1 MLFSAYQIES
11 LLADFQQSDSPAGKS
26 ASETLSLS
34 ADAIQDAR
42 QYLRPPKRSPL
53 NWVTPKDIRG
63 LVEDISSY
71 DPVVDNV
78 QQSRAGRFVVPAYV
92 PEIPAPAFPLVR
104 DHTQMA
110 QESETIEQESSES
123 PVTEE
128 DALMSEINT
137 ESAEVADKVSVS
149 VSEDISKEN
158 SLIIETEKSS
168 EESEESTNG
177 EPAAST
183 ASLFEGID
191 DEEHDEEHEL
201 EEEGLQGDNSEEN
214 DVVFGDGHIDQKSMR
229 NFVAHYPDSTLKFL
243 MRKNLDGRPLPV
255 GYEEIYSQ
263 WENRGLSRGRLKKYL
278 FKLMDWEN
286 FPDIPVHNVVK
297 KIREHQYFLE
307 IK

>member
-11 LLADFQQSDSPAGKS
+11 LLADFQQTGSPAGKS

-42 QYLRPPKRSPL
+42 QYLRPLKRSHL

-63 LVEDISSY
+63 LVEDISFY

-92 PEIPAPAFPLVR
+92 PEVPAPSFPLVR
-104 DHTQMA
+104 DHTKMA
-110 QESETIEQESSES
+110 PENKTTEQESSKS
-123 PVTEE
+123 PVTDENAMIPE
-128 DALMSEINT
+128 VNT
-137 ESAEVADKVSVS
+137 ESTEVEDKVSVS
-149 VSEDISKEN
+149 GSEDISKEN
-158 SLIIETEKSS
+158 SLLIETEKSS
-168 EESEESTNG
+168 EKSTHG
-177 EPAAST
+177 ELAVST

-191 DEEHDEEHEL
+191 DEEHEL

-214 DVVFGDGHIDQKSMR
+214 DVVFGDGRIDQKSMS

-278 FKLMDWEN
+278 FKLMEWKN
-286 FPDIPVHNVVK
+286 FPDIPVHDVVNN
-297 KIREHQYFLE
+297 IREHQYFLE

>member
-11 LLADFQQSDSPAGKS
+11 LLADFQQTDSPAGKS

-42 QYLRPPKRSPL
+42 QYLRPLKRSPL

-92 PEIPAPAFPLVR
+92 PEIPAPAFPLVS

-110 QESETIEQESSES
+110 PESETTEQESSES

-128 DALMSEINT
+128 DALMPEINT
-137 ESAEVADKVSVS
+137 ESAEVEDKVSVS
-149 VSEDISKEN
+149 VSENISKEN
-158 SLIIETEKSS
+158 SLIIETEESS

-177 EPAAST
+177 ESA

-191 DEEHDEEHEL
+191 DEEHEL

-214 DVVFGDGHIDQKSMR
+214 DVVFGDGRIDQKSMS
-229 NFVAHYPDSTLKFL
+229 NFVANYPDSTLKFL

-278 FKLMDWEN
+278 FKLMEWKN
-286 FPDIPVHNVVK
+286 FPDIPVHDVVN

>member
-11 LLADFQQSDSPAGKS
+11 LLADFQQTDSPAGKS

-42 QYLRPPKRSPL
+42 QYLRPLKRSPL

-63 LVEDISSY
+63 LIEDFSSY

-92 PEIPAPAFPLVR
+92 PEIPAPAFPLVS
-104 DHTQMA
+104 DHTQIA
-110 QESETIEQESSES
+110 PESETTGQDSSES

-128 DALMSEINT
+128 DALMPEINT
-137 ESAEVADKVSVS
+137 ESAEVEDKVSVS

-168 EESEESTNG
+168 EESEESANG
-177 EPAAST
+177 ESA

-191 DEEHDEEHEL
+191 DEEHEL

-214 DVVFGDGHIDQKSMR
+214 DVVFGDGLIDQKSMS
-229 NFVAHYPDSTLKFL
+229 NFVANYPDSTLKFL

-278 FKLMDWEN
+278 FKLMEWEN
-286 FPDIPVHNVVK
+286 FPDIPVHDVVN

>member
-11 LLADFQQSDSPAGKS
+11 LLADFQQTGSPAGKF

-42 QYLRPPKRSPL
+42 KYLRPLKRSHL

-63 LVEDISSY
+63 LVEDISFY
-71 DPVVDNV
+71 DSVVDNV

-92 PEIPAPAFPLVR
+92 PEVPAPAFPLVR
-104 DHTQMA
+104 DHTKMA
-110 QESETIEQESSES
+110 PESKTTEQESSKS
-123 PVTEE
+123 TVTDENAMTPE
-128 DALMSEINT
+128 VNT
-137 ESAEVADKVSVS
+137 ESAEVEDKVSVS
-149 VSEDISKEN
+149 GSEDISKEN
-158 SLIIETEKSS
+158 SLLIETEKSP
-168 EESEESTNG
+168 EESEKSTPGES
-177 EPAAST
+177 AVST

-191 DEEHDEEHEL
+191 DEEHEL

-214 DVVFGDGHIDQKSMR
+214 DVVFGDGRIDQKSMS

-278 FKLMDWEN
+278 FKLMEWKN
-286 FPDIPVHNVVK
+286 FPDIPVHDVVNN
-297 KIREHQYFLE
+297 IREHQYFLE

>member
-11 LLADFQQSDSPAGKS
+11 LLDDFQQTDSPTGKS

-34 ADAIQDAR
+34 ADAIQDAH
-42 QYLRPPKRSPL
+42 QYLRPLKRSPR

-63 LVEDISSY
+63 LIEDFSSY

-92 PEIPAPAFPLVR
+92 PEVPAPSFPLVR
-104 DHTQMA
+104 DHTKMA
-110 QESETIEQESSES
+110 PENKTTEQESSKS
-123 PVTEE
+123 PVTDQNTMIPEV
-128 DALMSEINT
+128 NT
-137 ESAEVADKVSVS
+137 ESTEVEDKVSVS
-149 VSEDISKEN
+149 GSEDISKEN
-158 SLIIETEKSS
+158 SLLIETEKSP
-168 EESEESTNG
+168 EESEKSTPGESAV
-177 EPAAST
+177 PT

-191 DEEHDEEHEL
+191 DEEHEL

-214 DVVFGDGHIDQKSMR
+214 DVVFGDGRIDQKSMS

-278 FKLMDWEN
+278 FKLMEWKN
-286 FPDIPVHNVVK
+286 FPDIPVHDMVNN
-297 KIREHQYFLE
+297 IREHQYFIE

>member
-11 LLADFQQSDSPAGKS
+11 LLADFQQTDSPAGKS

-42 QYLRPPKRSPL
+42 QYLRPLKRSPL

-92 PEIPAPAFPLVR
+92 PEIPAPAFPLVS

-110 QESETIEQESSES
+110 PESETTEQESSES

-128 DALMSEINT
+128 DALMPEINT
-137 ESAEVADKVSVS
+137 ESAEVEDKVSVS

-177 EPAAST
+177 ESA

-191 DEEHDEEHEL
+191 DEEHEL

-214 DVVFGDGHIDQKSMR
+214 DVVFGDGRIDQKSMS
-229 NFVAHYPDSTLKFL
+229 NFVANYPDSTLKFL

-278 FKLMDWEN
+278 FKLMEWEN
-286 FPDIPVHNVVK
+286 FPDIPVHDVVN

>member
-11 LLADFQQSDSPAGKS
+11 LLADFQQTGSPAGKS

-42 QYLRPPKRSPL
+42 QYLRPLKRSHL

-63 LVEDISSY
+63 LVEDISFY

-92 PEIPAPAFPLVR
+92 PEVPAPSFPLVR
-104 DHTQMA
+104 DHTKMA
-110 QESETIEQESSES
+110 PESKTTEQESSES
-123 PVTEE
+123 PVTDGNVTILEV
-128 DALMSEINT
+128 NT
-137 ESAEVADKVSVS
+137 ESAEMEDKVSVS
-149 VSEDISKEN
+149 GSEDISKEN
-158 SLIIETEKSS
+158 SLLIETEKSS
-168 EESEESTNG
+168 EKSTHG
-177 EPAAST
+177 ELAVST

-191 DEEHDEEHEL
+191 DEEHEL

-214 DVVFGDGHIDQKSMR
+214 DVVFGDGRIDQKSMS

-278 FKLMDWEN
+278 FKLMEWKN
-286 FPDIPVHNVVK
+286 FPDIPVHDVVNN
-297 KIREHQYFLE
+297 IREHQYFLE

>member
-11 LLADFQQSDSPAGKS
+11 LLADFQQTDSPAGKS

-34 ADAIQDAR
+34 ADAIQDAH
-42 QYLRPPKRSPL
+42 QYLRPLKRSPL
-53 NWVTPKDIRG
+53 HWVTPKDIRG
-63 LVEDISSY
+63 LIEDISYY

-92 PEIPAPAFPLVR
+92 PEIPAPAFPLVS

-110 QESETIEQESSES
+110 PESETTEQESSES

-128 DALMSEINT
+128 DALMPEINT
-137 ESAEVADKVSVS
+137 ESAEVEDKVSVS
-149 VSEDISKEN
+149 VSENISNEN

-177 EPAAST
+177 ESA

-201 EEEGLQGDNSEEN
+201 EEEGLKGDNSEEN
-214 DVVFGDGHIDQKSMR
+214 DVVFGDGRIDQKSMS
-229 NFVAHYPDSTLKFL
+229 NFVANYPDSTLKFL

-278 FKLMDWEN
+278 FKLMEWKN
-286 FPDIPVHNVVK
+286 FPDISVHDVVN

>member
-11 LLADFQQSDSPAGKS
+11 LLDDFQQTDSPAGKS

-42 QYLRPPKRSPL
+42 QYLRPLKRSPL

-63 LVEDISSY
+63 LIEDISSY

-92 PEIPAPAFPLVR
+92 PEIPAPAFPLVSN
-104 DHTQMA
+104 HSQIA
-110 QESETIEQESSES
+110 PESETTEQKSSES
-123 PVTEE
+123 PVIEE
-128 DALMSEINT
+128 DVLMPEINT
-137 ESAEVADKVSVS
+137 ESAEVEDKVSVS
-149 VSEDISKEN
+149 VSENISKEN

-168 EESEESTNG
+168 EESEDSTNG
-177 EPAAST
+177 ESA

-191 DEEHDEEHEL
+191 DEENDEEHEL
-201 EEEGLQGDNSEEN
+201 EEEGLKGDNSEEN
-214 DVVFGDGHIDQKSMR
+214 DVVFGDGRIDQKSMS
-229 NFVAHYPDSTLKFL
+229 NFVANYPDSTLKFL

-278 FKLMDWEN
+278 FKLMEWKN
-286 FPDIPVHNVVK
+286 FPDIPVHDVVN

>member
-11 LLADFQQSDSPAGKS
+11 LLADFQQTGSPAGKF

-42 QYLRPPKRSPL
+42 QYLRPLKRSHL

-63 LVEDISSY
+63 LVEDISFY

-92 PEIPAPAFPLVR
+92 PEVPAPSFPLVR
-104 DHTQMA
+104 DHTKMA
-110 QESETIEQESSES
+110 PESKTTEQESSES
-123 PVTEE
+123 PVTDENAMTPE
-128 DALMSEINT
+128 VNT
-137 ESAEVADKVSVS
+137 ESTEVEDKVSVS
-149 VSEDISKEN
+149 GSEDISKEN
-158 SLIIETEKSS
+158 SLLIETEKSS
-168 EESEESTNG
+168 EESEESTPG
-177 EPAAST
+177 ESAVST

-191 DEEHDEEHEL
+191 DEEHEL

-214 DVVFGDGHIDQKSMR
+214 DVVFGDGRIDQKSMS

-278 FKLMDWEN
+278 FKLMEWKN
-286 FPDIPVHNVVK
+286 FPDIPVHDVVNN
-297 KIREHQYFLE
+297 IREHQYFLE

>member
-11 LLADFQQSDSPAGKS
+11 LLADFQQTDSPAGKS

-42 QYLRPPKRSPL
+42 QYLRPLKRSPL

-78 QQSRAGRFVVPAYV
+78 QQRRAGRFVVPAYV
-92 PEIPAPAFPLVR
+92 PEIPAPAFPLVS
-104 DHTQMA
+104 DHTQKA
-110 QESETIEQESSES
+110 PESETTEQESSES

-128 DALMSEINT
+128 DTLMPEINT
-137 ESAEVADKVSVS
+137 VSAEVEDKVSVS
-149 VSEDISKEN
+149 VYEDISKEN

-168 EESEESTNG
+168 EESDESTNG
-177 EPAAST
+177 ESA

-191 DEEHDEEHEL
+191 DEEHEL

-214 DVVFGDGHIDQKSMR
+214 DVVFGDGSIDQKSMS

-278 FKLMDWEN
+278 FKLMEWEN
-286 FPDIPVHNVVK
+286 FPDIPVHDVVN

>member
-11 LLADFQQSDSPAGKS
+11 LLADFQQTDSPAGKS

-42 QYLRPPKRSPL
+42 QYLRPLKRSPL

-78 QQSRAGRFVVPAYV
+78 QQGRAGRFVVPAYV
-92 PEIPAPAFPLVR
+92 PEIPAPAFPLVS

-110 QESETIEQESSES
+110 PESETTEQESSES

-128 DALMSEINT
+128 DALMPEINT
-137 ESAEVADKVSVS
+137 ESAEVEDKVSVS

-177 EPAAST
+177 ESA
-183 ASLFEGID
+183 ASLFDGID
-191 DEEHDEEHEL
+191 DEEHEL

-214 DVVFGDGHIDQKSMR
+214 DVVFGDGRIDQKSMS

-243 MRKNLDGRPLPV
+243 MRKNLNGRPLPV

-278 FKLMDWEN
+278 FKLMEWKN
-286 FPDIPVHNVVK
+286 FPDIPVHDVVN

>member
-11 LLADFQQSDSPAGKS
+11 LLADFQQTGSPAGKS

-42 QYLRPPKRSPL
+42 QYLRPLERSPL

-63 LVEDISSY
+63 LIEDISSY

-92 PEIPAPAFPLVR
+92 LEVPAPAFPLVR
-104 DHTQMA
+104 DHTKMA
-110 QESETIEQESSES
+110 PESKTTEQESSKS
-123 PVTEE
+123 PVTDENAMIPE
-128 DALMSEINT
+128 VNT
-137 ESAEVADKVSVS
+137 ESAEVEDKVSVS
-149 VSEDISKEN
+149 GSEDISNEN
-158 SLIIETEKSS
+158 SLLIETEKSS
-168 EESEESTNG
+168 EESEESTPG
-177 EPAAST
+177 ESAVST

-191 DEEHDEEHEL
+191 DEEHEL

-214 DVVFGDGHIDQKSMR
+214 DVVFGDGRIDQKSMS

-278 FKLMDWEN
+278 FKLMEWKN
-286 FPDIPVHNVVK
+286 FPDIPVHDVVNN
-297 KIREHQYFLE
+297 IREHQYFLE

>member
-11 LLADFQQSDSPAGKS
+11 LLADFQQTGSPAGKS

-42 QYLRPPKRSPL
+42 QYLRPLKRSHL

-63 LVEDISSY
+63 LVEDISFY

-92 PEIPAPAFPLVR
+92 PEVPAPAFPLVR
-104 DHTQMA
+104 DHTKMA
-110 QESETIEQESSES
+110 PENKTTEQESSKS
-123 PVTEE
+123 PVTDENAMIPE
-128 DALMSEINT
+128 VNT
-137 ESAEVADKVSVS
+137 ESTEVEDKVSVS
-149 VSEDISKEN
+149 GSEDISKEN
-158 SLIIETEKSS
+158 SLLIETEKSS
-168 EESEESTNG
+168 EKSTHG
-177 EPAAST
+177 ELAVST

-191 DEEHDEEHEL
+191 DEEHEL

-214 DVVFGDGHIDQKSMR
+214 DVVFGDGRIDQKSMS

-278 FKLMDWEN
+278 FKLMEWKN
-286 FPDIPVHNVVK
+286 FPDIPVHDVVNN
-297 KIREHQYFLE
+297 IREHQYFLE

>member
-11 LLADFQQSDSPAGKS
+11 LLADFQQTDSPAGKS

-42 QYLRPPKRSPL
+42 QYLRPLKRSPL

-78 QQSRAGRFVVPAYV
+78 QQGRAGRFVVPAYV
-92 PEIPAPAFPLVR
+92 PEIPAPAFPLVS

-110 QESETIEQESSES
+110 PESETTEQESSES
-123 PVTEE
+123 TVTEE
-128 DALMSEINT
+128 DALMPEINT
-137 ESAEVADKVSVS
+137 ESAEVEDKVSVS

-177 EPAAST
+177 ESAVST

-191 DEEHDEEHEL
+191 DEEHEL

-214 DVVFGDGHIDQKSMR
+214 DVVFGDGRIDQKSMS

-243 MRKNLDGRPLPV
+243 MRKNLDGKPLPV

-278 FKLMDWEN
+278 FKLMEWKN
-286 FPDIPVHNVVK
+286 FPDIPVHDVVN

>member
-11 LLADFQQSDSPAGKS
+11 LLADFQQTGSPAGKS

-42 QYLRPPKRSPL
+42 QYLRPLKRSHL

-63 LVEDISSY
+63 LVEDISFY

-92 PEIPAPAFPLVR
+92 PEVPAPSFPLVR
-104 DHTQMA
+104 DHTKMA
-110 QESETIEQESSES
+110 PENKTTEQESSKS
-123 PVTEE
+123 PVTDEN
-128 DALMSEINT
+128 AMTPKVNT
-137 ESAEVADKVSVS
+137 ESTEVEDKVSVS
-149 VSEDISKEN
+149 GSEDISKEN
-158 SLIIETEKSS
+158 SLLIETEKSS
-168 EESEESTNG
+168 EKSTHG
-177 EPAAST
+177 ELAVST

-191 DEEHDEEHEL
+191 DEEHEL

-214 DVVFGDGHIDQKSMR
+214 DVVFGDGRIDQKSMS

-278 FKLMDWEN
+278 FKLMEWKN
-286 FPDIPVHNVVK
+286 FPDIPVHDVVNN
-297 KIREHQYFLE
+297 IREHQYFLE

>member
-11 LLADFQQSDSPAGKS
+11 LLADFQQTGSPAGKS

-42 QYLRPPKRSPL
+42 QYLRPLKRSHL

-63 LVEDISSY
+63 LVEDISFY

-92 PEIPAPAFPLVR
+92 PEIPAPAFPLVS

-110 QESETIEQESSES
+110 PESETTEQESSES

-128 DALMSEINT
+128 DALMPEKNT
-137 ESAEVADKVSVS
+137 ESSEVEDKVSVS

-158 SLIIETEKSS
+158 TLIIETEKSS

-177 EPAAST
+177 ESA
-183 ASLFEGID
+183 ASLFDGID
-191 DEEHDEEHEL
+191 DEEHEL

-214 DVVFGDGHIDQKSMR
+214 DVVFGDGRIDQKSMS
-229 NFVAHYPDSTLKFL
+229 NFVANYPDSTLKFL

-278 FKLMDWEN
+278 FKLMEWKN
-286 FPDIPVHNVVK
+286 FPDIPVHDVVNN
-297 KIREHQYFLE
+297 IREHQYFLE

>member
-11 LLADFQQSDSPAGKS
+11 LLADFQQTDSPAGKS

-42 QYLRPPKRSPL
+42 QYLRPLKRSPL

-92 PEIPAPAFPLVR
+92 PEIPAPAFPLVS

-110 QESETIEQESSES
+110 PESETTEQESSES

-128 DALMSEINT
+128 DALMPEINT
-137 ESAEVADKVSVS
+137 ESAEVEDKVSVS
-149 VSEDISKEN
+149 VSENISNEN

-168 EESEESTNG
+168 EDSEESTNG
-177 EPAAST
+177 ESD

-191 DEEHDEEHEL
+191 DEEHEL
-201 EEEGLQGDNSEEN
+201 EEEGLKGDNSEEN
-214 DVVFGDGHIDQKSMR
+214 DVVFGDGRIDQKSMS
-229 NFVAHYPDSTLKFL
+229 NFVANYPDSTLKFL

-278 FKLMDWEN
+278 FKLMEWEN
-286 FPDIPVHNVVK
+286 FPDIPVHDVVN

>member
-11 LLADFQQSDSPAGKS
+11 LLADFQQTGSPAGKF

-42 QYLRPPKRSPL
+42 KYLRPLKRSHL

-63 LVEDISSY
+63 LVEDISFY

-92 PEIPAPAFPLVR
+92 PEVPAPAFPLVR
-104 DHTQMA
+104 DHTKMA
-110 QESETIEQESSES
+110 PESKTTEQESWKS
-123 PVTEE
+123 T
-128 DALMSEINT
+128 
-137 ESAEVADKVSVS
+137 VSG
-149 VSEDISKEN
+149 SEDISKEN
-158 SLIIETEKSS
+158 SLLIETEKSP
-168 EESEESTNG
+168 EESEKSTPGESAV
-177 EPAAST
+177 PT

-191 DEEHDEEHEL
+191 DEEHEL

-214 DVVFGDGHIDQKSMR
+214 DVVFGDGRIDQKSMS

-278 FKLMDWEN
+278 FKLMEWKN
-286 FPDIPVHNVVK
+286 FPDIPVHDMVNN
-297 KIREHQYFLE
+297 IREHQYFIG

>member
-11 LLADFQQSDSPAGKS
+11 LLDDFQQTGPPAGKS

-42 QYLRPPKRSPL
+42 QYLRPLKRSPL

-78 QQSRAGRFVVPAYV
+78 QQGRAGRFVVPAYG
-92 PEIPAPAFPLVR
+92 PEIPAPAFPLVS

-110 QESETIEQESSES
+110 PESETTEQESSES

-128 DALMSEINT
+128 DALMPEINT
-137 ESAEVADKVSVS
+137 ESAQVEDKVSVS
-149 VSEDISKEN
+149 VSVDISKEN

-168 EESEESTNG
+168 EESEESPNG
-177 EPAAST
+177 ESA
-183 ASLFEGID
+183 ASLFDGID
-191 DEEHDEEHEL
+191 DEEHEL
-201 EEEGLQGDNSEEN
+201 EEEGLKGDNSEEN
-214 DVVFGDGHIDQKSMR
+214 DVVFGDGRIDQKSMS

-243 MRKNLDGRPLPV
+243 MRKNLNGRPLPV

-278 FKLMDWEN
+278 FKLMEWKN
-286 FPDIPVHNVVK
+286 FPDIPVHDVVN

>member
-11 LLADFQQSDSPAGKS
+11 LLADFQQTDSPAGKS

-42 QYLRPPKRSPL
+42 QYLRPLKRSPL

-92 PEIPAPAFPLVR
+92 PEIPAPAFPLVS

-110 QESETIEQESSES
+110 PESETTEQESSES

-128 DALMSEINT
+128 DALMPEINT
-137 ESAEVADKVSVS
+137 ESAEVEDKVSVS

-177 EPAAST
+177 ESA

-191 DEEHDEEHEL
+191 DEEHEL

-214 DVVFGDGHIDQKSMR
+214 DVVFGDGRIDQKSMS
-229 NFVAHYPDSTLKFL
+229 NFVANYPDSTLKFL
-243 MRKNLDGRPLPV
+243 MRKNLDGRPLPA

-278 FKLMDWEN
+278 FKLMEWEN
-286 FPDIPVHNVVK
+286 FPDIPVHDVVN

>member
-11 LLADFQQSDSPAGKS
+11 LLADFQQTDSPAGKS

-42 QYLRPPKRSPL
+42 QYLRPLKRSPL

-92 PEIPAPAFPLVR
+92 PEIPAPAFPLVS

-110 QESETIEQESSES
+110 PESETTEQESSES

-128 DALMSEINT
+128 DTLMPEINT
-137 ESAEVADKVSVS
+137 ESAEVEDKVSVS

-177 EPAAST
+177 ESA

-191 DEEHDEEHEL
+191 DEEHEL

-214 DVVFGDGHIDQKSMR
+214 DVVFGDGRIDQKSMS
-229 NFVAHYPDSTLKFL
+229 NFVANYPDSTLKFL

-278 FKLMDWEN
+278 FKLMEWEN
-286 FPDIPVHNVVK
+286 FPDIPVHDVVN

>member
-11 LLADFQQSDSPAGKS
+11 LLDDFQQTDSPAGKS

-42 QYLRPPKRSPL
+42 QYLRPLKRSPL

-63 LVEDISSY
+63 LIEDISSY
-71 DPVVDNV
+71 DPIVDNV

-92 PEIPAPAFPLVR
+92 PEIPAPAFPLVSN
-104 DHTQMA
+104 HTQMA
-110 QESETIEQESSES
+110 PESETTEQESSEN
-123 PVTEE
+123 PVIEE
-128 DALMSEINT
+128 DVLMPEINT
-137 ESAEVADKVSVS
+137 ESAEVEDKVSVS

-158 SLIIETEKSS
+158 SLKIETEKSS

-177 EPAAST
+177 KSA

-191 DEEHDEEHEL
+191 DDEHEL

-214 DVVFGDGHIDQKSMR
+214 DVVFGDGRIDQKSMS
-229 NFVAHYPDSTLKFL
+229 NFVANYPDSTLKFL

-278 FKLMDWEN
+278 FKLMEWKN
-286 FPDIPVHNVVK
+286 FPDIPVHDVVN

>member
-11 LLADFQQSDSPAGKS
+11 LLADFQQTGSPAGKS

-42 QYLRPPKRSPL
+42 QYLRPLKRSHL

-63 LVEDISSY
+63 LVEDISFY

-92 PEIPAPAFPLVR
+92 PEVPAPSFPLVR
-104 DHTQMA
+104 DHTKMA
-110 QESETIEQESSES
+110 PESKTTEQESSKS
-123 PVTEE
+123 PVTDENVMTPE
-128 DALMSEINT
+128 VNT
-137 ESAEVADKVSVS
+137 ESTEVEDNVSVRG
-149 VSEDISKEN
+149 SEDISKEN
-158 SLIIETEKSS
+158 GLLIETEKSS
-168 EESEESTNG
+168 EESEESTPG
-177 EPAAST
+177 ESAVST

-191 DEEHDEEHEL
+191 DEEHEL

-214 DVVFGDGHIDQKSMR
+214 DVVFGDGRIDQKSMS

-278 FKLMDWEN
+278 FKLMEWKN
-286 FPDIPVHNVVK
+286 FPDIPVHDVVNN
-297 KIREHQYFLE
+297 IREHQYFLE

>member
-11 LLADFQQSDSPAGKS
+11 LLADFQQTGSPAGKS

-42 QYLRPPKRSPL
+42 QYLRPLKRSHL

-63 LVEDISSY
+63 LIEDISFY

-92 PEIPAPAFPLVR
+92 PEVPAPSFPLVR
-104 DHTQMA
+104 DHTKMA
-110 QESETIEQESSES
+110 PENKTTEQESSKS
-123 PVTEE
+123 PVTDENAMIPE
-128 DALMSEINT
+128 VNT
-137 ESAEVADKVSVS
+137 ESTEVEDKVSVS
-149 VSEDISKEN
+149 GSEDISKEN
-158 SLIIETEKSS
+158 SLLIETEKSS
-168 EESEESTNG
+168 EKSTHG
-177 EPAAST
+177 ELAVST

-191 DEEHDEEHEL
+191 DEEHEL

-214 DVVFGDGHIDQKSMR
+214 DVVFGDGRIDQKSMS

-278 FKLMDWEN
+278 FKLMEWKN
-286 FPDIPVHNVVK
+286 FPDIPVHDVVNN
-297 KIREHQYFLE
+297 IREHQYFLE

>member
-11 LLADFQQSDSPAGKS
+11 LLADFQQTGSPAGKS

-42 QYLRPPKRSPL
+42 QYLRPLKRSHL

-63 LVEDISSY
+63 LVEDISFY

-92 PEIPAPAFPLVR
+92 PEVPAPSFPLVR
-104 DHTQMA
+104 DHTKMA
-110 QESETIEQESSES
+110 PENKTTEQESSKS
-123 PVTEE
+123 PVTDENTMIPE
-128 DALMSEINT
+128 VNT
-137 ESAEVADKVSVS
+137 ESTEVEDKVSVS
-149 VSEDISKEN
+149 GSEDISKEN
-158 SLIIETEKSS
+158 SLLIETEKSS
-168 EESEESTNG
+168 EKSTHG
-177 EPAAST
+177 ELAVST

-191 DEEHDEEHEL
+191 DEEHEL

-214 DVVFGDGHIDQKSMR
+214 DVVFGDGRIDQKSMS

-278 FKLMDWEN
+278 FKLMEWKN
-286 FPDIPVHNVVK
+286 FPDIPVHDVVNN
-297 KIREHQYFLE
+297 IREHQYFLE

>member
-11 LLADFQQSDSPAGKS
+11 LLDDFQQTDSPAGKS

-42 QYLRPPKRSPL
+42 QYLRPLKRSPL

-63 LVEDISSY
+63 LIEDISSY

-92 PEIPAPAFPLVR
+92 PEIPAPAFPLVS

-110 QESETIEQESSES
+110 PESETTEQESSES

-128 DALMSEINT
+128 DALMPEINT
-137 ESAEVADKVSVS
+137 ESSEVEDKVSIS

-177 EPAAST
+177 ESA

-191 DEEHDEEHEL
+191 DEEHEL

-214 DVVFGDGHIDQKSMR
+214 DVVFGDGRIDQKSMS
-229 NFVAHYPDSTLKFL
+229 NFVANYPDSTLKFL
-243 MRKNLDGRPLPV
+243 MRKNLDGRPLPA

-278 FKLMDWEN
+278 FKLMEWEN
-286 FPDIPVHNVVK
+286 FPDIPVHDVVN

>member
-11 LLADFQQSDSPAGKS
+11 LLADFQQTDSPAGKS

-34 ADAIQDAR
+34 ADAIQDAH
-42 QYLRPPKRSPL
+42 QYLRPLKRSPL
-53 NWVTPKDIRG
+53 HWVTPKDIRG
-63 LVEDISSY
+63 LIEDISSY
-71 DPVVDNV
+71 DPVVDFV
-78 QQSRAGRFVVPAYV
+78 LQSRAGRFVVPAYV
-92 PEIPAPAFPLVR
+92 PEIPAPAFPLVS

-110 QESETIEQESSES
+110 PESETTEQESSES

-128 DALMSEINT
+128 DALMPEINT
-137 ESAEVADKVSVS
+137 ESAEVEDKVSVS

-177 EPAAST
+177 ESA

-191 DEEHDEEHEL
+191 DEEHEL

-214 DVVFGDGHIDQKSMR
+214 DVVFGDGRIDQKSMS
-229 NFVAHYPDSTLKFL
+229 NFVANYPDSTLKFL
-243 MRKNLDGRPLPV
+243 MRKNLDGRPLPA

-278 FKLMDWEN
+278 FKLMEWEN
-286 FPDIPVHNVVK
+286 FPDIPVHDVVN

>member
-11 LLADFQQSDSPAGKS
+11 LLADFQQTDSPAGKS

-42 QYLRPPKRSPL
+42 QYLRPLKRSPL

-63 LVEDISSY
+63 LIEDISSY

-92 PEIPAPAFPLVR
+92 PEIPAPAFPLVS

-110 QESETIEQESSES
+110 PESETTEQESSES

-128 DALMSEINT
+128 DALMPEINT
-137 ESAEVADKVSVS
+137 ESAEVEDKVSVS

-177 EPAAST
+177 ESA

-191 DEEHDEEHEL
+191 DEEHEL

-214 DVVFGDGHIDQKSMR
+214 DVVFGDGRIDQKSMS
-229 NFVAHYPDSTLKFL
+229 NFVANYPDSTLKFL

-278 FKLMDWEN
+278 FKLMEWKN
-286 FPDIPVHNVVK
+286 FPDIPVHDVVN

>member
-11 LLADFQQSDSPAGKS
+11 LLDDFQQTDSPAGKS

-42 QYLRPPKRSPL
+42 QYLRPLKRSPL

-92 PEIPAPAFPLVR
+92 PEIPAPAFPLVS

-110 QESETIEQESSES
+110 PESETTEQESSES

-128 DALMSEINT
+128 DTLMPEINT
-137 ESAEVADKVSVS
+137 ESAEVEDKVSVS

-177 EPAAST
+177 ESA

-191 DEEHDEEHEL
+191 DEEHEL

-214 DVVFGDGHIDQKSMR
+214 DVVFGDGRIDQKSMI

-278 FKLMDWEN
+278 FKLMEWKN
-286 FPDIPVHNVVK
+286 FPDIPVHDVVN

>member
-11 LLADFQQSDSPAGKS
+11 LLADFQQTDSPAGKS

-42 QYLRPPKRSPL
+42 QYLRPLKRSPL

-63 LVEDISSY
+63 LIEDISSY

-92 PEIPAPAFPLVR
+92 PEIPAPAFPLVS

-110 QESETIEQESSES
+110 PESETTEQESSES

-128 DALMSEINT
+128 DALMPEINT
-137 ESAEVADKVSVS
+137 ESAEVEDKVSVS
-149 VSEDISKEN
+149 VSENISNEN

-177 EPAAST
+177 ESA

-191 DEEHDEEHEL
+191 DEEHEL
-201 EEEGLQGDNSEEN
+201 EEEGLKGDNSEEN
-214 DVVFGDGHIDQKSMR
+214 DVVFGDGRIDQKSMS
-229 NFVAHYPDSTLKFL
+229 NFVANYPDSTLKFL

-278 FKLMDWEN
+278 FKLMEWKN
-286 FPDIPVHNVVK
+286 FPDISVHDVVN

>member
-11 LLADFQQSDSPAGKS
+11 LLADFQQTDSPAGKS

-42 QYLRPPKRSPL
+42 QYLRPLKRSPL

-92 PEIPAPAFPLVR
+92 PEIPAPAFPLVS

-110 QESETIEQESSES
+110 PESETTENESSKS

-128 DALMSEINT
+128 DALMPEINT
-137 ESAEVADKVSVS
+137 ESAEVEDKVSVS

-177 EPAAST
+177 ESA

-191 DEEHDEEHEL
+191 DEEHEL

-214 DVVFGDGHIDQKSMR
+214 DVVFGDGRIDQKSMS

-278 FKLMDWEN
+278 FKLMEWKN
-286 FPDIPVHNVVK
+286 FPDIPVHDVVK

>member
-11 LLADFQQSDSPAGKS
+11 LLADFQQTDSPAGKS

-42 QYLRPPKRSPL
+42 QYLRPLKRSPL

-63 LVEDISSY
+63 LIEDISSY

-92 PEIPAPAFPLVR
+92 PEIPAPAFPLVS

-110 QESETIEQESSES
+110 PESETTEQESSES

-128 DALMSEINT
+128 DTLMPEINT
-137 ESAEVADKVSVS
+137 ESAEVEDKVSVS

-177 EPAAST
+177 ESA

-191 DEEHDEEHEL
+191 DEEHEL

-214 DVVFGDGHIDQKSMR
+214 DVVFGDGRIDQKSMS
-229 NFVAHYPDSTLKFL
+229 NFVANYPDSTLKFL

-278 FKLMDWEN
+278 FKLMEWEN
-286 FPDIPVHNVVK
+286 FPDIPVHDVVN

>member
-11 LLADFQQSDSPAGKS
+11 LLDDFQQTDSPAGKS

-34 ADAIQDAR
+34 ADAIQDAH
-42 QYLRPPKRSPL
+42 QYLRPLERSPL

-78 QQSRAGRFVVPAYV
+78 QQRRAGRFVVPAYV
-92 PEIPAPAFPLVR
+92 PEIPAPAFPLVS

-110 QESETIEQESSES
+110 PESETTEQESSES

-128 DALMSEINT
+128 DTLLPEINT
-137 ESAEVADKVSVS
+137 ESAEVEDKVSVS

-158 SLIIETEKSS
+158 SLTIETEKSS
-168 EESEESTNG
+168 EESEESANG
-177 EPAAST
+177 ESAVST

-214 DVVFGDGHIDQKSMR
+214 DVVFGDGRIDQKSMS
-229 NFVAHYPDSTLKFL
+229 NFVAHYPDSTIKFL
-243 MRKNLDGRPLPV
+243 MRKNLDGRQLPV

-278 FKLMDWEN
+278 LKLMEWEN
-286 FPDIPVHNVVK
+286 FPDIPVHDVVN

>member
-11 LLADFQQSDSPAGKS
+11 LLADFQQTDSPAGKS

-42 QYLRPPKRSPL
+42 QYLRPLKRSPL

-92 PEIPAPAFPLVR
+92 PEIPAPAFPLVS

-110 QESETIEQESSES
+110 PESETTEQESSES

-128 DALMSEINT
+128 DALMPEINT
-137 ESAEVADKVSVS
+137 ESAEVEDKVSVS

-168 EESEESTNG
+168 EESEESANG
-177 EPAAST
+177 ESA

-191 DEEHDEEHEL
+191 DEEHEL
-201 EEEGLQGDNSEEN
+201 EEEGLKGDNSEEN
-214 DVVFGDGHIDQKSMR
+214 DVVFGDGRIDQKSMS

-278 FKLMDWEN
+278 FKLMEWKN
-286 FPDIPVHNVVK
+286 FPDIPVHDVVN

>member
-11 LLADFQQSDSPAGKS
+11 LLDDFQQTDSPAGKS

-42 QYLRPPKRSPL
+42 QYLRPLERSPL

-63 LVEDISSY
+63 LIEDISSY

-92 PEIPAPAFPLVR
+92 PEIPAPAFPLVS
-104 DHTQMA
+104 DHTQMVP
-110 QESETIEQESSES
+110 ESETTEQESSES

-128 DALMSEINT
+128 DALMPEINT
-137 ESAEVADKVSVS
+137 ESAEVEDKVSFS
-149 VSEDISKEN
+149 VSENILNEN

-177 EPAAST
+177 ESA
-183 ASLFEGID
+183 ASLFDGID
-191 DEEHDEEHEL
+191 DEEHEL

-214 DVVFGDGHIDQKSMR
+214 DVVFGDGRIDQKSMS
-229 NFVAHYPDSTLKFL
+229 NFVANYPDSTLKFL

-278 FKLMDWEN
+278 FKLMEWKN
-286 FPDIPVHNVVK
+286 FPDIPVHDVVN